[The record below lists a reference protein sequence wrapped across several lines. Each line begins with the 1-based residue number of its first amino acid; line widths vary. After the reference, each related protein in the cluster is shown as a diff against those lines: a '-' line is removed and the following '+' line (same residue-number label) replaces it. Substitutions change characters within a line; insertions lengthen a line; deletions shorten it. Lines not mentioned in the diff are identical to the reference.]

1 MTILT
6 VGLSARQVDVNED
19 QTVRTLLRQA
29 FGEVRV
35 DEVVRVT
42 IDGDTQALGLDA
54 PVKPETNIVDVGV
67 RLGAKG

>member
-6 VGLSARQVDVNED
+6 VGLSARVVDVQD
-19 QTVRTLLRQA
+19 TQTVRELFRQA
-29 FGEVRV
+29 FGQVPI

-42 IDGDTQALGLDA
+42 IDGATQNLGLDA
-54 PVKPETNIVDVGV
+54 PVTFQTQAVDLDV

>member
-42 IDGDTQALGLDA
+42 IDGATQNLGLDA
-54 PVKPETNIVDVGV
+54 PVTFQTQAVDLDV